1 MQSSTLVTVLYV
13 SRYFMRNP
21 EQEIL
26 RRFSFYIYYSP
37 LFPRILEVNMSHI
50 LRPTGQKLGMAHILL
65 PLGYHS
71 VQSNLLSCT
80 LVQIHDIASHIHNNN
95 IICD

>member
-1 MQSSTLVTVLYV
+1 MGRNFFIKYV
-13 SRYFMRNP
+13 
-21 EQEIL
+21 IL
-26 RRFSFYIYYSP
+26 ISVPMDMSILCNIYYSP

-71 VQSNLLSCT
+71 VQSNIVYT
-80 LVQIHDIASHIHNNN
+80 FHMI
-95 IICD
+95 